1 MNMIP
6 CELCNNLINID
17 SYNEHVNRHENYYND
32 IESLI
37 RFSQRSNRGRGRGR
51 GRRRIPSGILRN
63 FIRDNLYQLM
73 DDNINSYEYNLDLC
87 DAMGNVEIGI
97 SDIELVSDQK
107 FLVDELESATCPIC
121 IEMLVDQKE
130 KKIQLRKLKCNHI
143 FCHKCINK
151 WLSTSKKCPVCN
163 INLESF
169 LL

>member
-1 MNMIP
+1 MDLIP
-6 CELCNNLINID
+6 CELCNDLINVD
-17 SYNEHVNRHENYYND
+17 SYNQHINRHENYHSD

-51 GRRRIPSGILRN
+51 RRISNGILRN
-63 FIRDNLYQLM
+63 FIRDNLHYII
-73 DDNINSYEYNLDLC
+73 DENADNYEYNLDLC
-87 DAMGNVEIGI
+87 DAMGKVEIGI

-107 FLVDELESATCPIC
+107 FIIGEQESATCPIC
-121 IEMLVDQKE
+121 IEMLIDQKN

-163 INLESF
+163 INLENF
-169 LL
+169 LLQ